1 MYIQRI
7 SKTLLITASLSVGV
21 LSASFAQNAQEA
33 IIENWVSAAKGFE
46 FLTVSHSGIRHDTAS
61 NITTIRNLSIR
72 LTIENAKSKIL
83 SGDAT
88 GESKGKLEYTIAFPS
103 VEFANLALDNGYYSA
118 RSIKA
123 DTAELKFDISSG
135 NKETSSSTSGVYDKF
150 IINNIKWAQLP
161 EIIDAPDKPVSKY
174 YPLVEAM
181 IDISFDNALLGGMT
195 MDQKVGDK
203 GINTQ
208 ITYGPTKIGETV
220 SGNFSEMT
228 MSGMKMQIQAS
239 ESASPE
245 AIKLVS
251 SDVSFGDISAS
262 QYNYGSLVRNFA
274 PGNTGSDN
282 APYTTVM
289 GDMTVRDMV
298 GSSIGGEFSIDR
310 WAMNDLGVRPPNISV
325 LEVADKLFL
334 EQKATGKEPD
344 KKQIIELVA
353 SIYGAFRIAK
363 FELAGLNVDAPGVT
377 QGKLDLYRVSDLSS
391 SGIGEFLIKG
401 INFSGN
407 GGLFNLDLFSIA
419 DIKFPA
425 LKALMNV
432 EEAGKKNDVAA
443 IMKAIPTVGRYQASG
458 LEVRVPGKGDVAL
471 KDTVVEMADFIGPIP
486 TNIDLK
492 VEGLQFPVSMME
504 RKPRKVFSAMGF
516 KDILVSYGL
525 KAVWNE
531 ASKVLS
537 MNTKA
542 NMKDAGNID
551 VDVSVG
557 GIPRSAFENPAT
569 AQQAV
574 ALITVNS
581 ANIVFDDQS
590 IVDKGMGI
598 VAAQQGVD
606 VATLKAQAV
615 GLLPF
620 VLQILNKPE
629 FVSDLS
635 ETLKKFLNSG
645 GKIRASATPSAP
657 VSVIQLI
664 GVGTSAPGAVIDL
677 LNIKVEA
684 E

>member
-1 MYIQRI
+1 MNIQRI
-7 SKTLLITASLSVGV
+7 SKTILVTASLSVGTW
-21 LSASFAQNAQEA
+21 SASFAQNAPEA
-33 IIENWVSAAKGFE
+33 IIENWVSAASGIE
-46 FLTVSHSGIRHDTAS
+46 FLTVSHSGIRHDTAR
-61 NITTIRNLSIR
+61 NITTISNLSIQ
-72 LTIENAKSKIL
+72 LTIKNAKPKAL
-83 SGDAT
+83 SEGAT
-88 GESKGKLEYTIAFPS
+88 GESKGKLKYTIAFPS
-103 VEFANLALDNGYYSA
+103 VEFDNLALNNGYYSA

-123 DTAELKFDISSG
+123 DTAELKFDITSG
-135 NKETSSSTSGVYDKF
+135 NKETSSSSSGVYDKF
-150 IINNIKWAQLP
+150 IINNIKWAKLP
-161 EIIDAPDKPVSKY
+161 EIVDAPDRPISKY

-195 MDQKVGDK
+195 MVQKVGEK
-203 GINTQ
+203 GMNTH
-208 ITYGPTKIGETV
+208 ITYGPTKIGKTV
-220 SGNFSEMT
+220 SGNFSEMVL
-228 MSGMKMQIQAS
+228 SGMKMQILAS
-239 ESASPE
+239 EEASPE
-245 AIKLVS
+245 AAKLVNS
-251 SDVSFGDISAS
+251 EVTFGDISAS
-262 QYNYGSLVRNFA
+262 RYNYGSLVRNFA
-274 PGNTGSDN
+274 PGSTGSDN
-282 APYTTVM
+282 APYITVM
-289 GDMTVRDMV
+289 GDMTVRDMR
-298 GSSIGGEFSIDR
+298 GSSNGGEFSIDR
-310 WAMNDLGVRPPNISV
+310 WVMDDLGVRPAKVSV

-334 EQKATGKEPD
+334 EQKATGQEPD
-344 KKQIIELVA
+344 PKQIVELVA
-353 SIYGAFRIAK
+353 SIYGAFRIGK

-377 QGKLDLYRVSDLSS
+377 QGRLDLYRFSDLSS
-391 SGIGEFLIKG
+391 SGLGEFLIKG
-401 INFSGN
+401 IKFSGS

-419 DIKFPA
+419 DIKFPS

-458 LEVRVPGKGDVAL
+458 LEVQVPGKGDIAL
-471 KDTVVEMADFIGPIP
+471 KDSTIEMADFIGPIP
-486 TNIDLK
+486 TNINLK
-492 VEGLQFPVSMME
+492 VEGLQFPVSIME
-504 RKPRKVFSAMGF
+504 KKPRQVFSAMGF

-525 KAVWNE
+525 KAIWE
-531 ASKVLS
+531 ETSKVLS
-537 MNTKA
+537 MNTKV

-590 IVDKGMGI
+590 IVEKGMGI

-606 VATLKAQAV
+606 VATLKTQAV

-629 FVSDLS
+629 FVSELS
-635 ETLKKFLNSG
+635 ETVKKFLNSG
-645 GKIRASATPSAP
+645 GKIKASATPSAP

-664 GVGTSAPGAVIDL
+664 GVGASAPGAVIDL